1 MSAQIAIAYIPVLH
15 KGYLDFIHAVQDA
28 GVTDLWLVG
37 DSILECH
44 DELDYLNRKDR
55 LRAVPVHVMR
65 ASIEAVTK
73 LTVHILESDTVST
86 VVAQKILTPRED
98 IGKVIIDQYFTNVE
112 VEYHDVFL
120 RRHKGNIGE
129 DKIPQVDSVTLSE
142 FETNLWADVLHEAE
156 KTADWWRQVGAALVK
171 DGEVVC
177 VTHNEH
183 MPEEQLPNIE
193 GDARAL
199 FKKGI
204 NINYVTS
211 AHAEVAA
218 IGAAAKAGIK
228 TDGAELFVTDFPCP
242 YCARLIV
249 KAGIKKVYFLRG
261 YAVLDGDTFL
271 KEEGIELVQVR
282 LEK

>member
-1 MSAQIAIAYIPVLH
+1 MNTPIAIAYIPVLH
-15 KGYLDFIHAVQDA
+15 KGYLDFLNEVQQA
-28 GVTDLWLVG
+28 GVNELWLVG
-37 DSILECH
+37 DSILERH
-44 DELDYLNRKDR
+44 IELDYLNRKDR
-55 LRAVPVHVMR
+55 LRAVPVQLMR
-65 ASIEAVTK
+65 TSIEAITK

-86 VVAQKILTPRED
+86 IAARKILTPRED

-129 DKIPQVDSVTLSE
+129 GNIPQVDSVALSE

-171 DGEVVC
+171 DGAVVC

-183 MPEEQLPNIE
+183 MPEEQLPNVE

-261 YAVLDGDTFL
+261 YSVLDGDEFL
-271 KEEGIELVQVR
+271 KGEGIELIKVE
-282 LEK
+282 L